1 MSYSGCLR
9 FLFVILIAFIF
20 GSCKPAIRSFHVS
33 PLVITGDQK
42 VHIDLDVKGI
52 PSLEFNQHLSPDSIQ
67 LLEFTL
73 ISTKAGK
80 EARKTVQV
88 QKMKPQASIDIT
100 FSTNKIEG
108 DMVIASG
115 ENNNNQWSN
124 FQIVS
129 VSTPISRELLVTHG
143 GRTVTLQA
151 DGSSSSDLSGTT
163 AGGEWSFK
171 TRLTA
176 NEKADSSKIPQ
187 ELKIRAV
194 IKPSNQ

>member
-9 FLFVILIAFIF
+9 FLSIILIAFIF
-20 GSCKPAIRSFHVS
+20 GSCKPAIRSFRVS

-42 VHIDLDVKGI
+42 VHIDMNVKGES
-52 PSLEFNQHLSPDSIQ
+52 SLEFNEHISPDSVQ

-73 ISTKAGK
+73 IATKAGK

-88 QKMKPQASIDIT
+88 QKMKPDVSIDIT
-100 FSTNKIEG
+100 FATNKREG

-115 ENNNNQWSN
+115 ENNTNQWGK
-124 FQIVS
+124 FPIIS
-129 VSTPISRELLVTHG
+129 VMTPLSRELIITHS
-143 GRTVTLQA
+143 GRTVTLKS
-151 DGSSSSDLSGTT
+151 DGSPSSDLSGTT

-171 TRLTA
+171 TMLAA

-194 IKPSNQ
+194 IKPSNP